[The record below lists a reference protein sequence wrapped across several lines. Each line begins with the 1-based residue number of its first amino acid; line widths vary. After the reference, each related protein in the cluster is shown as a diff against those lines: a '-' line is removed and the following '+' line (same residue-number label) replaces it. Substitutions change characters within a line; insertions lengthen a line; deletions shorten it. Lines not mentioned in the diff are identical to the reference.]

1 MRRRTL
7 AKHLRRENYGIAA
20 LAGAIQNYLFKKTIV
35 VERWLLILA
44 GLALVYP
51 KAMFDYIGLAL
62 LATVILSQSLRKT
75 VAQPVM
81 R

>member
-1 MRRRTL
+1 
-7 AKHLRRENYGIAA
+7 
-20 LAGAIQNYLFKKTIV
+20 

-62 LATVILSQSLRKT
+62 LATVIVSQSMRKT
-75 VAQPVM
+75 VAQPVT